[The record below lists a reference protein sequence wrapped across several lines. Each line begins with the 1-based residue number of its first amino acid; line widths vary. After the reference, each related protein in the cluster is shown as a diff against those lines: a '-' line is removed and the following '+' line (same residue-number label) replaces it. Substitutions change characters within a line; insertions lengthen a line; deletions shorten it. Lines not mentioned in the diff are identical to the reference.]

1 MFEMTVRLDRELR
14 NAIRRIAAE
23 QSAATKEDVSI
34 ASVVRMALRDFAAR
48 RSAEASAIISQIDR
62 HGKSSRE

>member
-23 QSAATKEDVSI
+23 EAAATKEDVSI

-48 RSAEASAIISQIDR
+48 RSAEHEQGSDHR
-62 HGKSSRE
+62 R

>member
-1 MFEMTVRLDRELR
+1 MFEMTVRLDRDLR

-23 QSAATKEDVSI
+23 ESAATKEDVSI

-48 RSAEASAIISQIDR
+48 RG
-62 HGKSSRE
+62 GKDALADYQK

>member
-1 MFEMTVRLDRELR
+1 MFEMTVRLDRDLR

-23 QSAATKEDVSI
+23 ESAATKEDVSI

-48 RSAEASAIISQIDR
+48 RGSKNVALADCAV
-62 HGKSSRE
+62 GKKG

>member
-14 NAIRRIAAE
+14 NTIRRIAAE
-23 QSAATKEDVSI
+23 ETAATKEDVSI

-48 RSAEASAIISQIDR
+48 RSAEHTQGLDR
-62 HGKSSRE
+62 RG